1 MAITLWK
8 DEKNPMR
15 LLDNFKKEMDQ
26 WFGDFFR
33 NDDIMKTEGF
43 FDDAGLTRYPAVDIE
58 ERDNAYI
65 VRAEIPGMQKED
77 INVDYHDGYLTIKG
91 EKKFE
96 HEEKKKNFHRIER
109 SYGSFRRS
117 VAIPEEIAEEDIKG
131 EYKNGVLELKLPIRE
146 PAKRKVKKIAIE

>member
-8 DEKNPMR
+8 DEKNPMA
-15 LLDNFKKEMDQ
+15 LLDTLKKEMDR

-33 NDDIMKTEGF
+33 TDDIMKSEGF
-43 FDDAGLTRYPAVDIE
+43 FDDAGLGRYPAVDIE
-58 ERDNAYI
+58 ERDNSYI
-65 VRAEIPGMQKED
+65 VRAEIPGMQKDD
-77 INVDYHDGYLTIKG
+77 IHVEYNDGYLTIRG

-117 VAIPEEIAEEDIKG
+117 VAIPEEITEEDIKG

-146 PAKRKVKKIAIE
+146 PAKRKVKKIKID

>member
-8 DEKNPMR
+8 DEKNPVA
-15 LLDNFKKEMDQ
+15 LLDNLKKEMDR
-26 WFGDFFR
+26 WFGDFFKSG
-33 NDDIMKTEGF
+33 DIMKTENY
-43 FDDAGLTRYPAVDIE
+43 FDDIGLARYPAVDIE

-65 VRAEIPGMQKED
+65 VRAEMPGMKKDD
-77 INVDYHDGYLTIKG
+77 INVEYHDGYLTIKG
-91 EKKFE
+91 EKKCE

-117 VAIPEEIAEEDIKG
+117 VAIPEEIADEDIKG

-146 PAKRKVKKIAIE
+146 PAKRKVRKIKIE

>member
-8 DEKNPMR
+8 DEKNPMA
-15 LLDNFKKEMDQ
+15 LLDNLKKEMDR

-33 NDDIMKTEGF
+33 TDDIMKTEDF
-43 FDDAGLTRYPAVDIE
+43 FDDAGLGRYPSVDIE
-58 ERDNAYI
+58 ERDYSYI
-65 VRAEIPGMQKED
+65 VRAEIPGMQKDD
-77 INVDYHDGYLTIKG
+77 IHVEYNDGYLTIRG

-117 VAIPEEIAEEDIKG
+117 VAIPEEIADEAIKG

-146 PAKRKVKKIAIE
+146 PAKRKVRKIKIE

>member
-15 LLDNFKKEMDQ
+15 LLDTFKKEMDQ

-33 NDDIMKTEGF
+33 SDDIMKSDGF

-58 ERDNAYI
+58 ERDNTYI

-77 INVDYHDGYLTIKG
+77 IHVDYRDGYLTIKG

-117 VAIPEEIAEEDIKG
+117 VAIPEEIGEEGIKG

-146 PAKRKVKKIAIE
+146 PAKRKVRKIKIE

>member
-8 DEKNPMR
+8 EEKNPMA
-15 LLDNFKKEMDQ
+15 LLDTLKKEMDR

-33 NDDIMKTEGF
+33 TGDSMKTESF
-43 FDDAGLTRYPAVDIE
+43 FDDAGLGRYPAVDIE
-58 ERDNAYI
+58 ERDNSYI
-65 VRAEIPGMQKED
+65 VRAEIPGMQKDD
-77 INVDYHDGYLTIKG
+77 IHVEYNDGYLTIRG

-117 VAIPEEIAEEDIKG
+117 VAIPEEITEEAIKG

-146 PAKRKVKKIAIE
+146 PEKRKVKKIKID